1 MNISNYTNNFTVA
14 QNCKKVTSLL
24 VNSKIFEIGEPSFYY
39 E

>member
-1 MNISNYTNNFTVA
+1 MNIRKYTNNFTVA

-24 VNSKIFEIGEPSFYY
+24 VSSEIFEIGEPSFYY